1 LRTRRIDDK
10 ENTSYLVL
18 GMTIAG
24 QLEKIDNLVFLRFE
38 FVRCFLILVTLIVAM
53 FRMGAAGVY
62 FATHRALEFALA
74 RE

>member
-1 LRTRRIDDK
+1 
-10 ENTSYLVL
+10 
-18 GMTIAG
+18 MTIAG

-53 FRMGAAGVY
+53 FRMGAVGVY
-62 FATHRALEFALA
+62 FATHRAREFALA